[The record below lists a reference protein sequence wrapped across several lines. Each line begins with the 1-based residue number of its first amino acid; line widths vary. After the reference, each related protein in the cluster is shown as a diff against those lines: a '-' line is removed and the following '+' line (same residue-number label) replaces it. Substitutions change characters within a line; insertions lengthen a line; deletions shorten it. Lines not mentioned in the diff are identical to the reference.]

1 MGGGARGGPF
11 LGEFFP
17 GPACSAPISLYTS
30 SQIYRWISRCIDTYM
45 GGCMHGDGSEDP
57 LVPWL
62 HKDCPAGGSGC
73 PHPWPLGSPGEDQG
87 DAFCHRC
94 CMLWHPWMHP
104 WHDGPP
110 QTRAD
115 VDGICQSIVDA
126 CGRCMHVRQPVAHG
140 LYMCTL
146 CRVK

>member
-1 MGGGARGGPF
+1 MGV
-11 LGEFFP
+11 
-17 GPACSAPISLYTS
+17 
-30 SQIYRWISRCIDTYM
+30 
-45 GGCMHGDGSEDP
+45 CMHGDGSEDP

-62 HKDCPAGGSGC
+62 HKDCPAGGGGC
-73 PHPWPLGSPGEDQG
+73 PHPRPLGSPGEDQG

-115 VDGICQSIVDA
+115 VDGMHKHCGCMRQVHA
-126 CGRCMHVRQPVAHG
+126 CAPTGGTRSVHVHTMQGQVTHPTVLMHPGRGSWHVWWPQLACRPSSAEACAHG
-140 LYMCTL
+140 RWLAG
-146 CRVK
+146 